1 MYLLTDARQ
10 GLAIDYFKDTIFSGQ
25 LVKHSEVEIH
35 QCSHTTQTLTAAILK
50 DHRTYSRDTNQIN
63 CGKEALGGSERGCNE
78 GAREQDPRSG
88 IFLLPVLHPGVAM
101 HLSPFVSHPEQLRSS

>member
-35 QCSHTTQTLTAAILK
+35 QCSHTT
-50 DHRTYSRDTNQIN
+50 
-63 CGKEALGGSERGCNE
+63 
-78 GAREQDPRSG
+78 
-88 IFLLPVLHPGVAM
+88 
-101 HLSPFVSHPEQLRSS
+101 